1 MDNLDNIKN
10 VLAAYNLSGNFIG
23 CEKLTDGHI
32 HSTYRVEYEDGGKAK
47 NYLLQNIN
55 TYVFKDIEKLM
66 RNVKGVTEYLG
77 RVITENGGD
86 ADRECLRLFS
96 TKDGDIYY
104 TDEKCSCW
112 RLYNYINGIHTVQQI
127 ENKEVFYNA
136 ARAFGTFRCLLADY
150 PINSLEETT
159 PDFHNT
165 VSRFADFKKA
175 LSDNLSG
182 RTHNAVDETEFILAR
197 ESDCSVLV
205 TLLNKGELPL
215 TVTHNDTK
223 LNNVL
228 FDDETNEGICIVDL
242 DTVMPGLSLYDF
254 GDSIRF
260 GANTAS
266 EDEKDVS
273 KVSLSLEL
281 FDAYTKGYLEA
292 AGKSL
297 TPKEIEYLPFSAK
310 LMTLECGMRFLG
322 DYFNG
327 DVYFHTEYP
336 EHNLVRARTQLALVA
351 DIEKK
356 TDEMKAIVEKYRKE
370 FSL

>member
-1 MDNLDNIKN
+1 MENLNDIRKAI
-10 VLAAYNLSGNFIG
+10 AAYNLSGNFIN

-32 HSTYRVEYEDGGKAK
+32 HSTYRVEFEDAGEKK
-47 NYLLQNIN
+47 NYLFQNVN

-66 RNVKGVTEYLG
+66 KNITGVTEYLG
-77 RVITENGGD
+77 KVIAENGGNP
-86 ADRECLRLFS
+86 DRECLRLFA
-96 TKDGDIYY
+96 TMDGKPYF
-104 TDEKCSCW
+104 TDENGSCW
-112 RLYNYINGIHTVQQI
+112 RCYNYINGSHTVQVI
-127 ENKEVFYNA
+127 EDSEVFYNA
-136 ARAFGTFRCLLADY
+136 AKAFGTFRCLLADY
-150 PINSLEETT
+150 PIDSLEETI
-159 PDFHNT
+159 PNFHNT
-165 VSRFADFKKA
+165 VSRFADFRKA

-182 RTHNAVDETEFILAR
+182 RAQNAEEEAGFILER

-205 TLLNKGELPL
+205 DLLDKGVLPL

-260 GANTAS
+260 GANTAA

-281 FDAYTKGYLEA
+281 FDAYTRGYLEA

-297 TPKEIEYLPFSAK
+297 TPEEIEYLPFSAK
-310 LMTLECGMRFLG
+310 LMTL
-322 DYFNG
+322 
-327 DVYFHTEYP
+327 
-336 EHNLVRARTQLALVA
+336 
-351 DIEKK
+351 
-356 TDEMKAIVEKYRKE
+356 
-370 FSL
+370 

>member
-1 MDNLDNIKN
+1 MSDFQD
-10 VLAAYNLSGNFIG
+10 VRSALAAYDLGGSFTG

-32 HSTYRVEYEDGGKAK
+32 HSTYRVDFEDGGEKK
-47 NYLLQNIN
+47 HYLLQNVN

-66 RNVKGVTEYLG
+66 KNVRGVTEYLG
-77 RVITENGGD
+77 RVIAGNGGD
-86 ADRECLRLFS
+86 PGRECLKLFY
-96 TKDGDIYY
+96 TKDGSSYY
-104 TDEKCSCW
+104 TDDSGSCW
-112 RLYNYINGIHTVQQI
+112 RCYNYIDGIHTVQQI
-127 ENKEVFYNA
+127 ENSEVFYNA
-136 ARAFGTFRCLLADY
+136 AKAFGTFRCLLADY
-150 PINSLEETT
+150 PIDSLEETI

-165 VSRFADFKKA
+165 VSRFADFRKA

-182 RTHNAVDETEFILAR
+182 RAQNAVKETKFILAR

-205 TLLNKGELPL
+205 DLLEKGELPL

-260 GANTAS
+260 GANTAA

-292 AGKSL
+292 AGESL
-297 TPKEIEYLPFSAK
+297 TAKEIEYLPFSAK

-356 TDEMKAIVEKYRKE
+356 TDEMKAIVEKYRRE

>member
-1 MDNLDNIKN
+1 MENLSKIKN
-10 VLAAYNLSGNFIG
+10 VLAAYNIHGDLTG

-32 HSTYRVEYEDGGKAK
+32 HLTFRVEFKDGTEIK
-47 NYLLQNIN
+47 NYLLQNVN
-55 TYVFKDIEKLM
+55 TYVFKDIDKLM
-66 RNVKGVTEYLG
+66 HNITGITDYLG
-77 RVITENGGD
+77 KKIAGQNGD
-86 ADRECLRLFS
+86 ADRECLKLYT
-96 TKDGDIYY
+96 TKDGRSYY
-104 TDEKCSCW
+104 TAEDGSCW
-112 RLYNYINGIHTVQQI
+112 RLYNYIDGIHTVQLI
-127 ENKEVFYNA
+127 EDKEVFYNA
-136 ARAFGTFRCLLADY
+136 AKAFGTFRCLLADY
-150 PINSLEETT
+150 PIDSLEETI
-159 PDFHNT
+159 PNFHNT
-165 VSRFADFKKA
+165 VSRFKDFKKA
-175 LSDNLSG
+175 LNDNLSG
-182 RTHNAVDETEFILAR
+182 RAENAQAETAFILER
-197 ESDCSVLV
+197 ESDCFVLV
-205 TLLNKGELPL
+205 DLLNKGELPM

-228 FDDETNEGICIVDL
+228 FDNKTNEGICIVDL

-260 GANTAS
+260 GASTAS
-266 EDEKDVS
+266 EDEKDIS

-281 FDAYTKGYLEA
+281 FEAYTKGYLES

-297 TPKEIEYLPFSAK
+297 TAKEIEYLPFSAK

-327 DVYFHTEYP
+327 DVYFHTDYP

-356 TDEMKAIVEKYRKE
+356 MGEMNAVVEKYRRE

>member
-1 MDNLDNIKN
+1 MENLNDIRK
-10 VLAAYNLSGNFIG
+10 VIAAYNLSGNFIN

-32 HSTYRVEYEDGGKAK
+32 HSTYRVEFEDAGEKK
-47 NYLLQNIN
+47 NYLFQNVN

-66 RNVKGVTEYLG
+66 KNITGVTEYLG
-77 RVITENGGD
+77 KVIAENGGNP
-86 ADRECLRLFS
+86 DRECLRLFA
-96 TKDGDIYY
+96 TMDGKPYF
-104 TDEKCSCW
+104 TDENGSCW
-112 RLYNYINGIHTVQQI
+112 RCYNYINGIHTVQVI
-127 ENKEVFYNA
+127 EDSEVFYNA
-136 ARAFGTFRCLLADY
+136 AKAFGTFRCLLADY
-150 PINSLEETT
+150 PIDSLEETI
-159 PDFHNT
+159 PNFHNT
-165 VSRFADFKKA
+165 VSRFADFRKA

-182 RTHNAVDETEFILAR
+182 RAQNAEEEAGFILER

-205 TLLNKGELPL
+205 DLLDKGVLPL

-266 EDEKDVS
+266 EDEKDVA

-281 FDAYTKGYLEA
+281 FDAYTKGYLET

-327 DVYFHTEYP
+327 DVYFHTDYP

-356 TDEMKAIVEKYRKE
+356 MDEMKAIVEKYRRE

>member
-1 MDNLDNIKN
+1 MENLDKILN
-10 VLAAYNLSGNFIG
+10 VLAAYNLSGNFIN

-32 HSTYRVEYEDGGKAK
+32 HSTFRVEFEDGGEKK
-47 NYLLQNIN
+47 NYLLQNVN

-77 RVITENGGD
+77 RVIAENGGD
-86 ADRECLRLFS
+86 AQRECLKLFG
-96 TKDGDIYY
+96 TKDGRIYY
-104 TDEKCSCW
+104 TDENGSCW
-112 RLYNYINGIHTVQQI
+112 RLYNYINGIHTVQVI
-127 ENKEVFYNA
+127 KNKEVFYNA
-136 ARAFGTFRCLLADY
+136 AKAFGTFRCLLADY
-150 PINSLEETT
+150 PIDSLEETI
-159 PDFHNT
+159 PNFHNT

-182 RTHNAVDETEFILAR
+182 RAGNAKAETEFILAR

-205 TLLNKGELPL
+205 DLLEKGELPL

-281 FDAYTKGYLEA
+281 FDAYTKGYLET

-327 DVYFHTEYP
+327 DVYFHTDYP

-356 TDEMKAIVEKYRKE
+356 MDEMNAVVEKYRRE